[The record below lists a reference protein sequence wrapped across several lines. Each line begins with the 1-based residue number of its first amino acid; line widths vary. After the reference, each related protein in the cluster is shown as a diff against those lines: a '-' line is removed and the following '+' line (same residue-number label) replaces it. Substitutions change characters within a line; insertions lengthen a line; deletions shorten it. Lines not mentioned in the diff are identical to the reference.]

1 MPSRKR
7 SLREAESAPSEPEQ
21 RNEHSLIQKLR
32 NSFYFANLYQWI
44 CIFGKVVKVDDN
56 LDIAVRFWR
65 KYGSRQPCK
74 FMLTCTF
81 PQDLE
86 TECLKHGSMALQEIG
101 LSLLKHIS
109 SHRGL
114 SYVPQSID
122 SHRINGS
129 HQIDTRYLTNTLEG
143 NSLPSFRTKGTLL
156 ERQKSQQDSPTS
168 ISWRKLVS
176 ILHYPTTKQHLT
188 ACFIIASSAM
198 AHDSDGHDE
207 TRTHTTKY
215 GRAKE

>member
-21 RNEHSLIQKLR
+21 RKEDSLIQKLR

-65 KYGSRQPCK
+65 KYGMRQRCK
-74 FMLTCTF
+74 PVLTCNF
-81 PQDLE
+81 RQDLE

-114 SYVPQSID
+114 SYVPQPID
-122 SHRINGS
+122 SHGFNGS
-129 HQIDTRYLTNTLEG
+129 HHIDTRYLTNTLEG
-143 NSLPSFRTKGTLL
+143 SSLPSFRTKRTLL
-156 ERQKSQQDSPTS
+156 ERRKSQQDSPIS
-168 ISWRKLVS
+168 ISWRRSVS
-176 ILHYPTTKQHLT
+176 ILHSHTTSQHLT
-188 ACFIIASSAM
+188 ACFHHSF
-198 AHDSDGHDE
+198 E
-207 TRTHTTKY
+207 CY
-215 GRAKE
+215 GS

>member
-1 MPSRKR
+1 MWYFNIVSRPLLANRQRVSAPCAGSTAFDPTMPSRKR

-21 RNEHSLIQKLR
+21 RKEDSLIQTLR

-65 KYGSRQPCK
+65 KHGLRQRCKLVLTCK
-74 FMLTCTF
+74 FR
-81 PQDLE
+81 QDLE

-114 SYVPQSID
+114 SYVP
-122 SHRINGS
+122 
-129 HQIDTRYLTNTLEG
+129 
-143 NSLPSFRTKGTLL
+143 
-156 ERQKSQQDSPTS
+156 
-168 ISWRKLVS
+168 
-176 ILHYPTTKQHLT
+176 
-188 ACFIIASSAM
+188 
-198 AHDSDGHDE
+198 
-207 TRTHTTKY
+207 
-215 GRAKE
+215 

>member
-1 MPSRKR
+1 MWESNIVSEPFLTNRQRVFAPCAGSTAFDCTMPSRKR

-21 RNEHSLIQKLR
+21 RKEDSLIQNLR

-65 KYGSRQPCK
+65 KYSLRQRCK
-74 FMLTCTF
+74 LVLTCTF
-81 PQDLE
+81 RQDLE
-86 TECLKHGSMALQEIG
+86 TECLKHGSMALQDIG

-114 SYVPQSID
+114 SYVPQPID
-122 SHRINGS
+122 SHRFNGS

-143 NSLPSFRTKGTLL
+143 SSLPSFQTKGTPL
-156 ERQKSQQDSPTS
+156 ERQKSQQDSPIS
-168 ISWRKLVS
+168 ISWRKSVI
-176 ILHYPTTKQHLT
+176 ILHSPNT
-188 ACFIIASSAM
+188 
-198 AHDSDGHDE
+198 
-207 TRTHTTKY
+207 
-215 GRAKE
+215 